1 MIPVTRKTILLYLA
15 GTFVLGAV
23 AGGALGYGW
32 GRRPVFKPFDRDEM
46 RAKFCNRLVNDL
58 GLTEPQQGQLDPIIR
73 QNMDEFEAVQR
84 EQYGRI
90 GELMKRHRERIAS
103 ILTPEQR
110 VQFETLEREREQRF
124 EKERGEKH
132 QRRGDGPRNG
142 GDAKAGATN
151 SGSGR

>member
-58 GLTEPQQGQLDPIIR
+58 ELTEPQQGQLDPIIR

-90 GELMKRHRERIAS
+90 GELMKRHRERVAS

-110 VQFETLEREREQRF
+110 ARYEALEREREQRF
-124 EKERGEKH
+124 EKERGGRH
-132 QRRGDGPRNG
+132 QHRGDAPRNG
-142 GDAKAGATN
+142 GDAKAGTTN
-151 SGSGR
+151 SASGK

>member
-23 AGGALGYGW
+23 AGGAVGYGW

-46 RAKFCNRLVNDL
+46 RTRFCNRLVNDL
-58 GLTEPQQGQLDPIIR
+58 GLTEPQQSQLDPIIR

-110 VQFETLEREREQRF
+110 ARFEMLEREREQRF
-124 EKERGEKH
+124 EKERGGKH
-132 QRRGDGPRNG
+132 QRRGDAKG
-142 GDAKAGATN
+142 GSTN
-151 SGSGR
+151 SAPAK

>member
-46 RAKFCNRLVNDL
+46 RTRFCNRLVNDL
-58 GLTEPQQGQLDPIIR
+58 ALTEPQQSQLDPIIR

-110 VQFETLEREREQRF
+110 TRFETLEKEREQRF
-124 EKERGEKH
+124 EKERGAKH
-132 QRRGDGPRNG
+132 PRRGEGPRSG
-142 GDAKAGATN
+142 GDAKPGSTN
-151 SGSGR
+151 SVPGK